1 MVRSSTNVQQRSLR
15 LIFALAS
22 ILGFKIWTQDVTQAY
37 LQSAG
42 TLARE
47 VFIEKPAIELELSPN
62 QALQLLKP
70 LYGLADSGDFWYR
83 ELAQHHR
90 DMDMQTL
97 TTDNSLW
104 MKFTENILEGI
115 SGVYVDDVVQA
126 GTAEFDLLTNQL
138 SANYDAKAKE
148 YGDGR
153 IAGIEFQRDNDGI
166 RVNQSQYMLSLRPL
180 PKDASFEDFRSAR
193 MKLMWLVHS
202 RPDVAYCAASAAQIT
217 AEQWPSATG
226 AIRRFNATIK
236 RLRNSPEESM
246 RFPMLDQETLWICV
260 YCDASFANNEDMS
273 SQMGYIVF
281 LTDGKHRCAPMAYK
295 SVKCKRVT
303 RSVLAAEAIAFA
315 EGFDQG
321 YTLKNDFQEL
331 LGRNVPLTI
340 LTDS

>member
-62 QALQLLKP
+62 QALQLLRP

-83 ELAQHHR
+83 ELVQHHR

-97 TTDNSLW
+97 TTDNSTW
-104 MKFTENILEGI
+104 MKFTENVLEGI
-115 SGVYVDDVVQA
+115 SGVYIDDVVQA

-166 RVNQSQYMLSLRPL
+166 RVNQSQY
-180 PKDASFEDFRSAR
+180 
-193 MKLMWLVHS
+193 
-202 RPDVAYCAASAAQIT
+202 
-217 AEQWPSATG
+217 
-226 AIRRFNATIK
+226 
-236 RLRNSPEESM
+236 
-246 RFPMLDQETLWICV
+246 
-260 YCDASFANNEDMS
+260 
-273 SQMGYIVF
+273 
-281 LTDGKHRCAPMAYK
+281 
-295 SVKCKRVT
+295 
-303 RSVLAAEAIAFA
+303 
-315 EGFDQG
+315 
-321 YTLKNDFQEL
+321 L
-331 LGRNVPLTI
+331 L
-340 LTDS
+340 